1 MEDLGKVFVNF
12 ELIRITRWKKL
23 RATDV
28 CELMES
34 Q

>member
-12 ELIRITRWKKL
+12 ELIRITRLKEV